1 MHLIKDML
9 FWELAPSSKVHTLG
23 RLLAL
28 LDLPSFATQ
37 RLMVLVLSENRLG
50 VRYRLF
56 SR

>member
-9 FWELAPSSKVHTLG
+9 FWELAPSSKVYTLG

-50 VRYRLF
+50 VRYRLL